1 MYDYNPY
8 RQAYNP
14 YPQIQANYPQTFP
27 QRYPQQPMQMPV
39 NNIVKGR
46 VVTGIEEARAA
57 QVDLD
62 GTPSYFPS
70 LGEGK
75 IYVKYIGMDGLPVF
89 QAFVVEQPKP
99 QMQGISLEALA
110 QRVQNIEN
118 VIQNMK
124 GGTNDVQPDANA
136 GNVAAQQ

>member
-1 MYDYNPY
+1 MFDYNPY
-8 RQAYNP
+8 RPPYNG
-14 YPQIQANYPQTFP
+14 YPQAQGNYPQTYP
-27 QRYPQQPMQMPV
+27 QRYPQQQMQMPV

-57 QVDLD
+57 QVELD

-89 QAFVVEQPKP
+89 QTFIVEQPKP
-99 QMQGISLEALA
+99 QMQGISLESLA

-118 VIQNMK
+118 AIQNMN
-124 GGTNDVQPDANA
+124 GGAVNVQPNGNDANA
-136 GNVAAQQ
+136 TE

>member
-1 MYDYNPY
+1 
-8 RQAYNP
+8 
-14 YPQIQANYPQTFP
+14 
-27 QRYPQQPMQMPV
+27 MPV

-57 QVDLD
+57 QVELD

-89 QAFVVEQPKP
+89 QTFIVEQPKP
-99 QMQGISLEALA
+99 QMPGISLESLA

-118 VIQNMK
+118 AIQNINV
-124 GGTNDVQPDANA
+124 GAGHVQSNGDDANA
-136 GNVAAQQ
+136 TV

>member
-1 MYDYNPY
+1 MFDYNPY
-8 RQAYNP
+8 RPPYNG
-14 YPQIQANYPQTFP
+14 YPQAQGNYPQTYP
-27 QRYPQQPMQMPV
+27 QRYPQQQMQMPV

-57 QVDLD
+57 QVELD

-89 QAFVVEQPKP
+89 QTFIVEQPKP
-99 QMQGISLEALA
+99 QMQGISLESLE

-118 VIQNMK
+118 AIQNMN
-124 GGTNDVQPDANA
+124 GGAGHVQPNGDDANA
-136 GNVAAQQ
+136 TV

>member
-1 MYDYNPY
+1 MFDYNPY
-8 RQAYNP
+8 RPPYNG
-14 YPQIQANYPQTFP
+14 YPQVQGNYPQTYQ
-27 QRYPQQPMQMPV
+27 QRYPQQQMQMPV

-89 QAFVVEQPKP
+89 QTFIVEQPKP
-99 QMQGISLEALA
+99 QMPGISLESLA

-118 VIQNMK
+118 SIQNMN
-124 GGTNDVQPDANA
+124 GGAVNVQPNGNDANA
-136 GNVAAQQ
+136 TE

>member
-8 RQAYNP
+8 RQPFNGYQ
-14 YPQIQANYPQTFP
+14 QIQANYPQTFP
-27 QRYPQQPMQMPV
+27 QRYPQQQMQMPV

-89 QAFVVEQPKP
+89 QSFIVEQPKP
-99 QMQGISLEALA
+99 QMQGISLESLA

-118 VIQNMK
+118 EIQNMN
-124 GGTNDVQPDANA
+124 GGAVNVESNGNDANA
-136 GNVAAQQ
+136 TV

>member
-1 MYDYNPY
+1 MFDYNPY
-8 RQAYNP
+8 RPPYNG
-14 YPQIQANYPQTFP
+14 YPQVQGNYPQTYQ
-27 QRYPQQPMQMPV
+27 QRYPQQQMQMPV

-89 QAFVVEQPKP
+89 QSFIVEQPKP
-99 QMQGISLEALA
+99 QMPGISLESLA

-118 VIQNMK
+118 AIQNMN
-124 GGTNDVQPDANA
+124 GGAGHVQSNGDDANA
-136 GNVAAQQ
+136 TV

>member
-8 RQAYNP
+8 RQSYNP

-27 QRYPQQPMQMPV
+27 QRYPQQQIQMPV

-89 QAFVVEQPKP
+89 QSFIVEQPKP
-99 QMQGISLEALA
+99 QMPGISLESLA

-118 VIQNMK
+118 AIQNMN
-124 GGTNDVQPDANA
+124 GGAVNVQPNGNDANA
-136 GNVAAQQ
+136 TE

>member
-1 MYDYNPY
+1 MFDYNPY
-8 RQAYNP
+8 RPPYNG
-14 YPQIQANYPQTFP
+14 YPQAQGNYPQTYP
-27 QRYPQQPMQMPV
+27 QRYPQQQVQMPV

-89 QAFVVEQPKP
+89 QSFIVEQPKP
-99 QMQGISLEALA
+99 QMQGISLESLA

-118 VIQNMK
+118 AIQNMN
-124 GGTNDVQPDANA
+124 GGAVNVQPNGNDANA
-136 GNVAAQQ
+136 TE

>member
-1 MYDYNPY
+1 MFDYNPY
-8 RQAYNP
+8 RPPYNG
-14 YPQIQANYPQTFP
+14 YPQVQGNYPQTYP
-27 QRYPQQPMQMPV
+27 QRYPQQQMQMPV

-89 QAFVVEQPKP
+89 QTFIVEQPKP
-99 QMQGISLEALA
+99 QMPGISLESLA

-118 VIQNMK
+118 AIQNMN
-124 GGTNDVQPDANA
+124 GGAVNVQPNGNDAN
-136 GNVAAQQ
+136 VTE

>member
-1 MYDYNPY
+1 MFDYNPY
-8 RQAYNP
+8 RPPYNG
-14 YPQIQANYPQTFP
+14 YPQVQGNYPQTYQ
-27 QRYPQQPMQMPV
+27 QRYPQQQMQMPV

-57 QVDLD
+57 QVELD

-89 QAFVVEQPKP
+89 QTFIVEQPKP
-99 QMQGISLEALA
+99 QMPGISLESLA

-118 VIQNMK
+118 AIQNMN
-124 GGTNDVQPDANA
+124 GGAVNVQPNGNDANA
-136 GNVAAQQ
+136 TE

>member
-1 MYDYNPY
+1 MFDYNPY
-8 RQAYNP
+8 RPPYNG
-14 YPQIQANYPQTFP
+14 YPQAQGNYPQTYP
-27 QRYPQQPMQMPV
+27 QRYPQQQMQMPV

-89 QAFVVEQPKP
+89 QTFIVEQPKP
-99 QMQGISLEALA
+99 QMPGISLESLA

-118 VIQNMK
+118 AIQNMN
-124 GGTNDVQPDANA
+124 GGAVNVQPNGNDANA
-136 GNVAAQQ
+136 TE

>member
-8 RQAYNP
+8 RPPYNG
-14 YPQIQANYPQTFP
+14 YPQVQGNYPQTYP

-89 QAFVVEQPKP
+89 QSFIVEQQKS
-99 QMQGISLEALA
+99 QMQGISLESLA

-118 VIQNMK
+118 AIQNMN
-124 GGTNDVQPDANA
+124 GGAVNVQPNGNDANA
-136 GNVAAQQ
+136 TE

>member
-1 MYDYNPY
+1 MFDYNPY
-8 RQAYNP
+8 RPPYNG
-14 YPQIQANYPQTFP
+14 YPQVQGNYPQTYQ
-27 QRYPQQPMQMPV
+27 QRYPQQQMQMPV

-89 QAFVVEQPKP
+89 QTFIVEQPKP
-99 QMQGISLEALA
+99 QMQGISLESLA

-118 VIQNMK
+118 AIQNMN
-124 GGTNDVQPDANA
+124 GGAGHVQPNGDDANA
-136 GNVAAQQ
+136 TV

>member
-14 YPQIQANYPQTFP
+14 YPQAQVNYPQTFP
-27 QRYPQQPMQMPV
+27 QRYPQQQMQMPV

-89 QAFVVEQPKP
+89 QSFILEQPKP
-99 QMQGISLEALA
+99 QMQGISLDSLA

-118 VIQNMK
+118 AIQNMK
-124 GGTNDVQPDANA
+124 GDAVNVQSNGNDANA
-136 GNVAAQQ
+136 TV

>member
-1 MYDYNPY
+1 MFDYNPY
-8 RQAYNP
+8 RPPYNG
-14 YPQIQANYPQTFP
+14 YPQVQGNYPQTYQ
-27 QRYPQQPMQMPV
+27 QRYPQQQMQMPV

-57 QVDLD
+57 QVELD

-89 QAFVVEQPKP
+89 QTFIVEQPKP
-99 QMQGISLEALA
+99 QMQGISLESLA

-118 VIQNMK
+118 AIQNMN
-124 GGTNDVQPDANA
+124 GGAGHVQPNGDDANA
-136 GNVAAQQ
+136 TV

>member
-1 MYDYNPY
+1 
-8 RQAYNP
+8 
-14 YPQIQANYPQTFP
+14 
-27 QRYPQQPMQMPV
+27 MPV

-89 QAFVVEQPKP
+89 QTFVVEQPKP
-99 QMQGISLEALA
+99 QMQGLSLETLA

-118 VIQNMK
+118 AIQNMK

>member
-1 MYDYNPY
+1 MYDYNLY

-14 YPQIQANYPQTFP
+14 YPQIQANYQQTYP
-27 QRYPQQPMQMPV
+27 QRYPQQQIQMPV

-89 QAFVVEQPKP
+89 QTFIVEQQKP
-99 QMQGISLEALA
+99 QMPGISLESLA

-118 VIQNMK
+118 AIQNMN
-124 GGTNDVQPDANA
+124 GGAVNVQPNGNDANA
-136 GNVAAQQ
+136 TE

>member
-1 MYDYNPY
+1 MFDYNPY
-8 RQAYNP
+8 RPPYNG
-14 YPQIQANYPQTFP
+14 YPQVQGNYPQTYQ
-27 QRYPQQPMQMPV
+27 QRYPQQQMQMLV

-57 QVDLD
+57 QVELD

-89 QAFVVEQPKP
+89 QTFIVEQPKP
-99 QMQGISLEALA
+99 QMQGISLESLA

-118 VIQNMK
+118 AIQNMN
-124 GGTNDVQPDANA
+124 GGAGHVQSNGDDANA
-136 GNVAAQQ
+136 TV

>member
-1 MYDYNPY
+1 MFDYNPY
-8 RQAYNP
+8 RPPYNG
-14 YPQIQANYPQTFP
+14 YPQVQGNYPQTFP
-27 QRYPQQPMQMPV
+27 QRYPQQQMQMPV

-89 QAFVVEQPKP
+89 QSFIVEQPKP
-99 QMQGISLEALA
+99 QMPGISLESLA

-118 VIQNMK
+118 AIQNMN
-124 GGTNDVQPDANA
+124 GGAGHVQPNGDDANA
-136 GNVAAQQ
+136 TV

>member
-27 QRYPQQPMQMPV
+27 QRYPQQQLQMPV

-89 QAFVVEQPKP
+89 QTFIVEQPKP
-99 QMQGISLEALA
+99 QMPGISLESLA

-118 VIQNMK
+118 AIQNMN
-124 GGTNDVQPDANA
+124 GGAVNVQPNGNDANA
-136 GNVAAQQ
+136 TE

>member
-27 QRYPQQPMQMPV
+27 QRYPQQQMQMPV

-46 VVTGIEEARAA
+46 VVIGIEEARAA

-89 QAFVVEQPKP
+89 QSFIVEQPKP
-99 QMQGISLEALA
+99 QMPGISLESLA

-118 VIQNMK
+118 AIQNMN
-124 GGTNDVQPDANA
+124 GGAGHVQPNGDDANA
-136 GNVAAQQ
+136 TV

>member
-8 RQAYNP
+8 RPPYNG
-14 YPQIQANYPQTFP
+14 YPQVQGNYPQTYQ
-27 QRYPQQPMQMPV
+27 QRYPQQQMQMLV

-57 QVDLD
+57 QVELD

-89 QAFVVEQPKP
+89 QTFIVEQPKP
-99 QMQGISLEALA
+99 QMQGISLESLA

-118 VIQNMK
+118 AIQNMN
-124 GGTNDVQPDANA
+124 GGAGHVQSNGDDANA
-136 GNVAAQQ
+136 TV

>member
-14 YPQIQANYPQTFP
+14 YPQAQVNYPQTFP
-27 QRYPQQPMQMPV
+27 QHYPQQQMQMPV

-89 QAFVVEQPKP
+89 QSFILEQPKP
-99 QMQGISLEALA
+99 QMQGISLESLA

-118 VIQNMK
+118 AIQNMK
-124 GGTNDVQPDANA
+124 GDASNVQPNGNDANA
-136 GNVAAQQ
+136 TV

>member
-1 MYDYNPY
+1 MFDYNPC
-8 RQAYNP
+8 RPPYNG
-14 YPQIQANYPQTFP
+14 YPQVQGNYQQTYP
-27 QRYPQQPMQMPV
+27 QRYPQQQMQMLV

-57 QVDLD
+57 QVELD

-89 QAFVVEQPKP
+89 QTFIVEQPKP
-99 QMQGISLEALA
+99 QMQGISLESLA

-118 VIQNMK
+118 AIQNMN
-124 GGTNDVQPDANA
+124 GGAGHVQSNGDDANA
-136 GNVAAQQ
+136 TV

>member
-1 MYDYNPY
+1 MFDYNPY
-8 RQAYNP
+8 RPPYNG
-14 YPQIQANYPQTFP
+14 YPQAKGNYPQTYP
-27 QRYPQQPMQMPV
+27 QRYPQQQMQMPV

-57 QVDLD
+57 QVELD

-89 QAFVVEQPKP
+89 QTFIVEQPKP
-99 QMQGISLEALA
+99 QMQGISLESLA

-118 VIQNMK
+118 AIQNMN
-124 GGTNDVQPDANA
+124 GGAGHVQPNGNDANA
-136 GNVAAQQ
+136 TV

>member
-1 MYDYNPY
+1 MFDYNPY
-8 RQAYNP
+8 RPPYNG
-14 YPQIQANYPQTFP
+14 YPQAQGNYPQTYP
-27 QRYPQQPMQMPV
+27 QRYPQQQMQMPV

-57 QVDLD
+57 QVELD

-89 QAFVVEQPKP
+89 QTFIVEKPKP
-99 QMQGISLEALA
+99 QMQGISLESLA

-118 VIQNMK
+118 AIQNMN
-124 GGTNDVQPDANA
+124 GGAGHVQPNGDDANA
-136 GNVAAQQ
+136 TV

>member
-1 MYDYNPY
+1 MFDYNPY
-8 RQAYNP
+8 RPPYNG
-14 YPQIQANYPQTFP
+14 YPQAQGNYPQTYP
-27 QRYPQQPMQMPV
+27 QRYPQQQMQMPV

-89 QAFVVEQPKP
+89 QSFIVEQPKP
-99 QMQGISLEALA
+99 QMQGISLESLA

-118 VIQNMK
+118 AIQNMN
-124 GGTNDVQPDANA
+124 GGAGHVQSNGDDANA
-136 GNVAAQQ
+136 TV

>member
-8 RQAYNP
+8 RQSYNP

-27 QRYPQQPMQMPV
+27 QRYPQQQIQMPV

-89 QAFVVEQPKP
+89 QTFIVEQPKP
-99 QMQGISLEALA
+99 QMPGISLESLA

-118 VIQNMK
+118 AIQNMN
-124 GGTNDVQPDANA
+124 GGAVNVQPNGNDANA
-136 GNVAAQQ
+136 TV

>member
-8 RQAYNP
+8 RPPYNG
-14 YPQIQANYPQTFP
+14 YPQVQGNYPQTYP
-27 QRYPQQPMQMPV
+27 QRYPQQQIQMPV

-57 QVDLD
+57 QVELD

-89 QAFVVEQPKP
+89 QTFIVEQPKP
-99 QMQGISLEALA
+99 QMPGISLESLA

-118 VIQNMK
+118 AIQNMN
-124 GGTNDVQPDANA
+124 GGAVNVQPNGNDANA
-136 GNVAAQQ
+136 TE

>member
-14 YPQIQANYPQTFP
+14 YPQAQVNYPQTFP
-27 QRYPQQPMQMPV
+27 QRYPQQQMQMPV

-89 QAFVVEQPKP
+89 QSFIVEQPKP
-99 QMQGISLEALA
+99 QMQGISLESLA

-118 VIQNMK
+118 AIQNMK
-124 GGTNDVQPDANA
+124 GDAVNVQPNGNDANA
-136 GNVAAQQ
+136 TV

>member
-8 RQAYNP
+8 RQPFNG
-14 YPQIQANYPQTFP
+14 YPQIQANYPQTYP
-27 QRYPQQPMQMPV
+27 QRYPQQQMQMPV

-89 QAFVVEQPKP
+89 QTFIVEQQKP
-99 QMQGISLEALA
+99 QMPGISLESLA

-118 VIQNMK
+118 AIQNMN
-124 GGTNDVQPDANA
+124 GGAVNVQPNGNDANA
-136 GNVAAQQ
+136 TE

>member
-8 RQAYNP
+8 RQSYNP

-27 QRYPQQPMQMPV
+27 QRYPQQQIQMPV

-89 QAFVVEQPKP
+89 QTFIVEQPKP
-99 QMQGISLEALA
+99 QMPGISLESLA

-118 VIQNMK
+118 AIQNMN
-124 GGTNDVQPDANA
+124 GGAVNVQPNGNDANA
-136 GNVAAQQ
+136 TE

>member
-8 RQAYNP
+8 RPPYNG
-14 YPQIQANYPQTFP
+14 YPQVQGNYPQTYP
-27 QRYPQQPMQMPV
+27 QRYPQQQMQMPV

-57 QVDLD
+57 QVELD

-89 QAFVVEQPKP
+89 QTFIVEQPKP
-99 QMQGISLEALA
+99 QMQGISLESLA

-118 VIQNMK
+118 AIQNMN
-124 GGTNDVQPDANA
+124 GGAVNVQSNGNDANA
-136 GNVAAQQ
+136 TV

>member
-1 MYDYNPY
+1 MFDYNPY
-8 RQAYNP
+8 RPPYNG
-14 YPQIQANYPQTFP
+14 YPQVQGNYPQTYP
-27 QRYPQQPMQMPV
+27 QRYPQQQMQMPV

-57 QVDLD
+57 QVELD

-89 QAFVVEQPKP
+89 QSFIVEQPKP
-99 QMQGISLEALA
+99 QMPGISLESLA

-118 VIQNMK
+118 AIQNMN
-124 GGTNDVQPDANA
+124 GGAGHVQSNGDDANA
-136 GNVAAQQ
+136 TV